1 MMQDFYPDVASSN
14 HTVVGILSTRMSF
27 NRTVLGKVLLF
38 LEHRMQR
45 AFLMQIYCGT
55 YLRYP
60 MRALKYLNKYFLKY
74 KWLLGAGAF
83 FVIVS
88 VIFKLFPALLI
99 RNSFDTIATVIDD
112 YKEGNVQDKLVRWKL
127 IRYGLYIIAS
137 AILQGVFM
145 YLMRQTIVVMSRH
158 IEFDLKN
165 VVFEQYQ
172 RLTQRFFKQ
181 NNTGDLMNR
190 ISEDVGK
197 VRMYVGPAI
206 MYALNTGFTIV
217 LVISIMLSVSPKLTL
232 LTLAPLPLLAFL
244 VYKVAN
250 LINVKS
256 LAVQEQL
263 STLSTF
269 AQESFSGM
277 RVIKSYHRLNWF
289 NRKFKQEAIQ
299 YRSVNEELF
308 KVNATFQPIMILMVG
323 ISTLITIYVGGRLYF
338 NGEVSAGN
346 ITEFIYYVNLLTWPI
361 ASIGWVTS
369 LVQSAAASME
379 RLNEFLSE
387 EPDFKSGTHKPDTFL
402 GRVEFKNVSFTYP
415 NSGIQALDN
424 VSFKV
429 EAGHSLGILGKT
441 GSGKSTITAL
451 MVRQYDPS
459 EGQILVD
466 GVNIKDWHLP
476 TLKRYL
482 GWVPQEAFLFSDTI
496 ARNIAFG
503 LDTFSIQEV
512 ERAAV
517 AAGVHDNIIDF
528 PKGYETKVG
537 ERGITLSGGQ
547 KQRVSIARALA
558 KDPKLMV
565 FDDCLSAVDT
575 ETEELI
581 LGNIKEATSSISSI
595 IIAHRVSSVKHCEQI
610 ICLDNGAVIEKGTH
624 SELENAGGHYSEL
637 ISLQLEQ

>member
-1 MMQDFYPDVASSN
+1 MQ
-14 HTVVGILSTRMSF
+14 
-27 NRTVLGKVLLF
+27 
-38 LEHRMQR
+38 
-45 AFLMQIYCGT
+45 
-55 YLRYP
+55 
-60 MRALKYLNKYFLKY
+60 ALKYLNKYFIKY

-99 RNSFDTIATVIDD
+99 RNSFDTIAEVIEN
-112 YKEGNVQDKLVRWKL
+112 YKTGAVQNELVRWEL
-127 IRYGLYIIAS
+127 IKYGLFIIAS
-137 AILQGVFM
+137 AVLQGIFM
-145 YLMRQTIVVMSRH
+145 YFMRQTIVVMSRH
-158 IEFDLKN
+158 IEYDLKN
-165 VVFEQYQ
+165 VVFDQYQ

-206 MYALNTGFTIV
+206 MYALNTGFTII
-217 LVISIMLSVSPKLTL
+217 LVISIMISVSPKLTL

-256 LAVQEQL
+256 LAVQQQL

-277 RVIKSYHRLNWF
+277 RVIKSYHRLHWF
-289 NRKFKQEAIQ
+289 NAKFKAEAIE

-308 KVNATFQPIMILMVG
+308 RINATFQPIMILMVG
-323 ISTLITIYVGGRLYF
+323 ISTLITIFVGGQLYF
-338 NGEVSAGN
+338 AGEVSAGN

-387 EPDFKSGTHKPDTFL
+387 EPDFKSGDYQPSSFQGTVT
-402 GRVEFKNVSFTYP
+402 FKNVSFTYP

-424 VSFKV
+424 VSFTLQ
-429 EAGHSLGILGKT
+429 AGHSLGILGKT

-451 MVRQYDPS
+451 MVRQYDPT
-459 EGQILVD
+459 EGHILID
-466 GVNIKDWHLP
+466 GVDVKDWHLP
-476 TLKRYL
+476 TLKKYL

-503 LDTFSIQEV
+503 LDEFNQNQV
-512 ERAAV
+512 EQAAM
-517 AAGVHDNIIDF
+517 AAGVHDNIVDF
-528 PKGYETKVG
+528 PKQYETTVG
-537 ERGITLSGGQ
+537 ERGVTLSGGQ

-558 KDPKLMV
+558 KSPKLMV

-581 LGNIKEATSSISSI
+581 LGNIKEATASITSMI
-595 IIAHRVSSVKHCEQI
+595 VAHRVSSVKHCEQI
-610 ICLDNGAVIEKGTH
+610 ICLENGQIIEKGTH
-624 SELENAGGHYSEL
+624 EELEIAGGHYSEL
-637 ISLQLEQ
+637 ISLQLDQ

>member
-1 MMQDFYPDVASSN
+1 MQ
-14 HTVVGILSTRMSF
+14 
-27 NRTVLGKVLLF
+27 
-38 LEHRMQR
+38 
-45 AFLMQIYCGT
+45 
-55 YLRYP
+55 
-60 MRALKYLNKYFLKY
+60 ALKYLNKYFIKY

-99 RNSFDTIATVIDD
+99 RNSFDTIAAVIEN
-112 YKEGNVQDKLVRWKL
+112 YKTGVVQNELVRWEL
-127 IRYGLYIIAS
+127 IKYGLFIIAS
-137 AILQGVFM
+137 AVLQGIFM
-145 YLMRQTIVVMSRH
+145 YFMRQTIVVMSRH
-158 IEFDLKN
+158 IEYDLKN

-206 MYALNTGFTIV
+206 MYALNTGFTII
-217 LVISIMLSVSPKLTL
+217 LVISIMISVSPKLTL

-256 LAVQEQL
+256 LAVQQQL

-277 RVIKSYHRLNWF
+277 RVIKSYHRLHWF
-289 NRKFKQEAIQ
+289 NAKFKAEAVE

-308 KVNATFQPIMILMVG
+308 RVNATFQPIMILMVG
-323 ISTLITIYVGGRLYF
+323 ISTLITIFVGGQLYF
-338 NGEVSAGN
+338 AGEVSAGN

-387 EPDFKSGTHKPDTFL
+387 EPDFKSGDYQPSSFQGTVT
-402 GRVEFKNVSFTYP
+402 FKNVSFTYP

-424 VSFKV
+424 VSFTL

-451 MVRQYDPS
+451 MVRQYDPT
-459 EGQILVD
+459 EGEILID
-466 GVNIKDWHLP
+466 GVNVKDWHLP
-476 TLKRYL
+476 TLKKYL

-503 LDTFSIQEV
+503 LDEFNQNQV
-512 ERAAV
+512 EQAAK
-517 AAGVHDNIIDF
+517 AAGVHDNIIEF
-528 PKGYETKVG
+528 PKQYETTVG
-537 ERGITLSGGQ
+537 ERGVTLSGGQ
-547 KQRVSIARALA
+547 KQRVSIASALA
-558 KDPKLMV
+558 KSPKLMV

-581 LGNIKEATSSISSI
+581 LGNIKEATASISSMI
-595 IIAHRVSSVKHCEQI
+595 VAHRVSSVKHCEQI
-610 ICLDNGAVIEKGTH
+610 ICLENGQIIEKGTH
-624 SELENAGGHYSEL
+624 EELEIAGGHYSEL
-637 ISLQLEQ
+637 ISLQLDQ

>member
-1 MMQDFYPDVASSN
+1 MQ
-14 HTVVGILSTRMSF
+14 
-27 NRTVLGKVLLF
+27 
-38 LEHRMQR
+38 
-45 AFLMQIYCGT
+45 
-55 YLRYP
+55 
-60 MRALKYLNKYFLKY
+60 ALKYLNKYFIKY

-99 RNSFDTIATVIDD
+99 RNSFDTIAEVIEN
-112 YKEGNVQDKLVRWKL
+112 YKTGAVQNELVRWEL
-127 IRYGLYIIAS
+127 IKYGLFIIAS
-137 AILQGVFM
+137 AVLQGIFM
-145 YLMRQTIVVMSRH
+145 YFMRQTIVVMSRH
-158 IEFDLKN
+158 IEYDLKN

-206 MYALNTGFTIV
+206 MYALNTGFTII
-217 LVISIMLSVSPKLTL
+217 LVISIMISVSPKLTL

-256 LAVQEQL
+256 LAVQQQL

-277 RVIKSYHRLNWF
+277 RVIKSYHRLHWF
-289 NRKFKQEAIQ
+289 NAKFKAEAIE

-308 KVNATFQPIMILMVG
+308 RVNATFQPIMILMVG
-323 ISTLITIYVGGRLYF
+323 ISTLITIFVGGQLYF
-338 NGEVSAGN
+338 AGEVSAGN

-387 EPDFKSGTHKPDTFL
+387 EPDFKSGDYRPSSFQGTVT
-402 GRVEFKNVSFTYP
+402 FKNVSFTYP
-415 NSGIQALDN
+415 NSGIKALNN
-424 VSFKV
+424 VSFTLQ
-429 EAGHSLGILGKT
+429 AGHSLGILGKT

-451 MVRQYDPS
+451 MVRQYDPT
-459 EGQILVD
+459 EGQILID
-466 GVNIKDWHLP
+466 GVDVKDWHLP
-476 TLKRYL
+476 TLKKYL

-503 LDTFSIQEV
+503 LDVFNQNQV
-512 ERAAV
+512 EQAAM

-528 PKGYETKVG
+528 PKQYETTVG
-537 ERGITLSGGQ
+537 ERGVTLSGGQ

-558 KDPKLMV
+558 KSPKLMV

-581 LGNIKEATSSISSI
+581 LGNIKEATASISSMI
-595 IIAHRVSSVKHCEQI
+595 VAHRVSSVKHCEQI
-610 ICLDNGAVIEKGTH
+610 ICLENGQIIEKGTH
-624 SELENAGGHYSEL
+624 EELEIAGGHYSEL
-637 ISLQLEQ
+637 ISLQLDQ

>member
-1 MMQDFYPDVASSN
+1 MQ
-14 HTVVGILSTRMSF
+14 
-27 NRTVLGKVLLF
+27 
-38 LEHRMQR
+38 
-45 AFLMQIYCGT
+45 
-55 YLRYP
+55 
-60 MRALKYLNKYFLKY
+60 ALKYLNKYFIKY

-99 RNSFDTIATVIDD
+99 RNSFDTIAAVIEN
-112 YKEGNVQDKLVRWKL
+112 YKTGAVQNELVRWEL
-127 IRYGLYIIAS
+127 IKYGLFIIAS
-137 AILQGVFM
+137 AVLQGIFM
-145 YLMRQTIVVMSRH
+145 YFMRQTIVVMSRH
-158 IEFDLKN
+158 IEYDLKN

-206 MYALNTGFTIV
+206 MYALNTGFTII
-217 LVISIMLSVSPKLTL
+217 LVISIMISVSPKLTL

-256 LAVQEQL
+256 LAVQQQL

-277 RVIKSYHRLNWF
+277 RVIKSYHRLHWF
-289 NRKFKQEAIQ
+289 NAKFKAEAIE

-308 KVNATFQPIMILMVG
+308 RVNATFQPIMILMVG
-323 ISTLITIYVGGRLYF
+323 ISTLITIFVGGQLYF
-338 NGEVSAGN
+338 AGEVSAGN

-387 EPDFKSGTHKPDTFL
+387 EPDFKTGDYRPSSFQGTVT
-402 GRVEFKNVSFTYP
+402 FKNVSFTYP

-424 VSFKV
+424 VSFTL

-451 MVRQYDPS
+451 MVRQYDPT

-466 GVNIKDWHLP
+466 GVDVKDWHLP
-476 TLKRYL
+476 TLKKYL

-503 LDTFSIQEV
+503 LDEFNQNQV
-512 ERAAV
+512 EQAAK

-528 PKGYETKVG
+528 PKQYKTTVG
-537 ERGITLSGGQ
+537 ERGVTLSGGQ

-558 KDPKLMV
+558 KSPKLMV

-581 LGNIKEATSSISSI
+581 LGNIKEATASISSMI
-595 IIAHRVSSVKHCEQI
+595 VAHRVSSVKHCEQI
-610 ICLDNGAVIEKGTH
+610 ICLENGQIIEKGTH
-624 SELENAGGHYSEL
+624 EELEIAGGHYSEL
-637 ISLQLEQ
+637 ISLQLDQ

>member
-1 MMQDFYPDVASSN
+1 MQ
-14 HTVVGILSTRMSF
+14 
-27 NRTVLGKVLLF
+27 
-38 LEHRMQR
+38 
-45 AFLMQIYCGT
+45 
-55 YLRYP
+55 
-60 MRALKYLNKYFLKY
+60 ALKYLNKYFIKY

-99 RNSFDTIATVIDD
+99 RNSFDTIAEVIEN
-112 YKEGNVQDKLVRWKL
+112 YKTGAVQNELVRWEL
-127 IRYGLYIIAS
+127 IKYGLFIIAS
-137 AILQGVFM
+137 AVLQGIFM
-145 YLMRQTIVVMSRH
+145 YFMRQTIVVMSRH
-158 IEFDLKN
+158 IEYDLKN
-165 VVFEQYQ
+165 VVFDQYQ

-206 MYALNTGFTIV
+206 MYALNTGFTII
-217 LVISIMLSVSPKLTL
+217 LVISIMISVSPKLTL

-256 LAVQEQL
+256 LAVQQQL

-277 RVIKSYHRLNWF
+277 RVIKSYHRLHWF
-289 NRKFKQEAIQ
+289 NAKFKAEAIE

-308 KVNATFQPIMILMVG
+308 RINATFQPIMILMVG
-323 ISTLITIYVGGRLYF
+323 ISTLITIFVGGQLYF
-338 NGEVSAGN
+338 AGEVSAGN

-387 EPDFKSGTHKPDTFL
+387 EPDFKSGDYQPSSFQGTVT
-402 GRVEFKNVSFTYP
+402 FKNVSFTYP

-424 VSFKV
+424 VSFTLQ
-429 EAGHSLGILGKT
+429 AGHSLGILGKT

-451 MVRQYDPS
+451 MVRQYDPT
-459 EGQILVD
+459 EGHILID
-466 GVNIKDWHLP
+466 GVDVKDWHLP
-476 TLKRYL
+476 TLKKYL

-503 LDTFSIQEV
+503 LDEFNQNQV
-512 ERAAV
+512 DQAAM
-517 AAGVHDNIIDF
+517 AAGVHDNIVDF
-528 PKGYETKVG
+528 PKQYETTVG
-537 ERGITLSGGQ
+537 ERGVTLSGGQ

-558 KDPKLMV
+558 KSPKLMV

-581 LGNIKEATSSISSI
+581 LGNIKEATASISSMI
-595 IIAHRVSSVKHCEQI
+595 VAHRVSSVKHCEQI
-610 ICLDNGAVIEKGTH
+610 ICLENGQIIEKGTH
-624 SELENAGGHYSEL
+624 EELEIAGGHYSEL
-637 ISLQLEQ
+637 ISLQLDQ

>member
-1 MMQDFYPDVASSN
+1 MQ
-14 HTVVGILSTRMSF
+14 
-27 NRTVLGKVLLF
+27 
-38 LEHRMQR
+38 
-45 AFLMQIYCGT
+45 
-55 YLRYP
+55 
-60 MRALKYLNKYFLKY
+60 ALKYLNKYFIKY

-99 RNSFDTIATVIDD
+99 RNSFDTIAEVIEN
-112 YKEGNVQDKLVRWKL
+112 YKSGAVQNELVRWEL
-127 IRYGLYIIAS
+127 IKYGLFIIAS
-137 AILQGVFM
+137 AVLQGIFM
-145 YLMRQTIVVMSRH
+145 YFMRQTIVVMSRH
-158 IEFDLKN
+158 IEYDLKN

-206 MYALNTGFTIV
+206 MYALNTGFTII
-217 LVISIMLSVSPKLTL
+217 LVISIMISVSPKLTL

-256 LAVQEQL
+256 LAVQQQL

-277 RVIKSYHRLNWF
+277 RVIKSYHRLHWF
-289 NRKFKQEAIQ
+289 NAKFKAEAIE

-308 KVNATFQPIMILMVG
+308 RVNATFQPIMILMVG
-323 ISTLITIYVGGRLYF
+323 ISTLITIFVGGQLYF
-338 NGEVSAGN
+338 AGEVSAGN

-387 EPDFKSGTHKPDTFL
+387 EPDFKSGDYRPSSFQGTVT
-402 GRVEFKNVSFTYP
+402 FKNVSFTYP
-415 NSGIQALDN
+415 NSGIQALDK
-424 VSFKV
+424 VSFTLQ
-429 EAGHSLGILGKT
+429 AGHSLGILGKT

-451 MVRQYDPS
+451 MVRQYDPT
-459 EGQILVD
+459 EGHILID
-466 GVNIKDWHLP
+466 GVDVKDWHLP
-476 TLKRYL
+476 TLKKYL

-503 LDTFSIQEV
+503 LDEFNQDQV
-512 ERAAV
+512 EQAAK
-517 AAGVHDNIIDF
+517 AAGVHDNIVDF
-528 PKGYETKVG
+528 PKQYETTVG
-537 ERGITLSGGQ
+537 ERGVTLSGGQ

-558 KDPKLMV
+558 KSPKLMV

-581 LGNIKEATSSISSI
+581 LGNIKEATASISSMI
-595 IIAHRVSSVKHCEQI
+595 VAHRVSSVKHCEQI
-610 ICLDNGAVIEKGTH
+610 ICLENGQIIEKGTH
-624 SELENAGGHYSEL
+624 EELEIAGGHYSEL
-637 ISLQLEQ
+637 ISLQLDQ

>member
-1 MMQDFYPDVASSN
+1 MQ
-14 HTVVGILSTRMSF
+14 
-27 NRTVLGKVLLF
+27 
-38 LEHRMQR
+38 
-45 AFLMQIYCGT
+45 
-55 YLRYP
+55 
-60 MRALKYLNKYFLKY
+60 ALKYLNKYFIKY

-99 RNSFDTIATVIDD
+99 RNSFDTIAEVIEN
-112 YKEGNVQDKLVRWKL
+112 YKTGAVQNELVRWEL
-127 IRYGLYIIAS
+127 IKYGLFIIAS
-137 AILQGVFM
+137 AVLQGIFM
-145 YLMRQTIVVMSRH
+145 YFMRQTIVVMSRH
-158 IEFDLKN
+158 IEYDLKN

-206 MYALNTGFTIV
+206 MYALNTGFTII
-217 LVISIMLSVSPKLTL
+217 LVISIMISVSPKLTL

-256 LAVQEQL
+256 LAVQQQL

-277 RVIKSYHRLNWF
+277 RVIKSYHRLHWF
-289 NRKFKQEAIQ
+289 NAKFKAEAIE

-308 KVNATFQPIMILMVG
+308 RVNATFQPIMILMVG
-323 ISTLITIYVGGRLYF
+323 ISTLITIFVGGQLYF
-338 NGEVSAGN
+338 AGEVSAGN

-387 EPDFKSGTHKPDTFL
+387 EPDFKSGDYQPSSFQGTVT
-402 GRVEFKNVSFTYP
+402 FKNVSFTYP

-424 VSFKV
+424 VSFTLQ
-429 EAGHSLGILGKT
+429 AGHSLGILGKT

-451 MVRQYDPS
+451 MVRQYDPT
-459 EGQILVD
+459 EGHILID
-466 GVNIKDWHLP
+466 GVDVKDWHLP
-476 TLKRYL
+476 TLKKYL

-503 LDTFSIQEV
+503 LDEFNQNKV
-512 ERAAV
+512 EQAAM

-528 PKGYETKVG
+528 PKQYETTVG
-537 ERGITLSGGQ
+537 ERGVTFSGGQ

-558 KDPKLMV
+558 KSPKLMV

-581 LGNIKEATSSISSI
+581 LGNIKEATASISSMI
-595 IIAHRVSSVKHCEQI
+595 VAHRVSSVKHCEQI
-610 ICLDNGAVIEKGTH
+610 ICLENGQIIEKGTH
-624 SELENAGGHYSEL
+624 EELEIAGGHYSEL
-637 ISLQLEQ
+637 ISLQLDQ

>member
-1 MMQDFYPDVASSN
+1 MQ
-14 HTVVGILSTRMSF
+14 
-27 NRTVLGKVLLF
+27 
-38 LEHRMQR
+38 
-45 AFLMQIYCGT
+45 
-55 YLRYP
+55 
-60 MRALKYLNKYFLKY
+60 ALKYLNKYFIKY

-99 RNSFDTIATVIDD
+99 RNSFDTIAAVIEN
-112 YKEGNVQDKLVRWKL
+112 YKTGAVQNELVRWEL
-127 IRYGLYIIAS
+127 IKYGLFIIAS
-137 AILQGVFM
+137 AVLQGIFM
-145 YLMRQTIVVMSRH
+145 YFMRQTIVVMSRH
-158 IEFDLKN
+158 IEYDLKN

-217 LVISIMLSVSPKLTL
+217 LVISIMISVSPKLTL

-256 LAVQEQL
+256 LAVQQQL

-277 RVIKSYHRLNWF
+277 RVIKSYHRLHWF
-289 NRKFKQEAIQ
+289 NAKFKAEAIE

-308 KVNATFQPIMILMVG
+308 RVNATFQPIMILMVG
-323 ISTLITIYVGGRLYF
+323 ISTLITIFVGGQLYF
-338 NGEVSAGN
+338 AGEVSAGN

-387 EPDFKSGTHKPDTFL
+387 EPDFKSGDYQPSSFQGTVT
-402 GRVEFKNVSFTYP
+402 FKNVSFTYP

-424 VSFKV
+424 VSFTL

-451 MVRQYDPS
+451 MVRQYDPT

-466 GVNIKDWHLP
+466 GVDVKDWHLP
-476 TLKRYL
+476 TLKKYL

-503 LDTFSIQEV
+503 LDEFNQNQV
-512 ERAAV
+512 EQAGM
-517 AAGVHDNIIDF
+517 AAGVHDNIVDF
-528 PKGYETKVG
+528 PKQYETTVG

-558 KDPKLMV
+558 KSPKLMV

-581 LGNIKEATSSISSI
+581 LGNIKEATASISSMI
-595 IIAHRVSSVKHCEQI
+595 VAHRVSSVKHCEQI
-610 ICLDNGAVIEKGTH
+610 ICLENGQIIEKGTH
-624 SELENAGGHYSEL
+624 EELEIAGGHYSEL
-637 ISLQLEQ
+637 ISLQLDQ

>member
-1 MMQDFYPDVASSN
+1 M
-14 HTVVGILSTRMSF
+14 
-27 NRTVLGKVLLF
+27 
-38 LEHRMQR
+38 
-45 AFLMQIYCGT
+45 
-55 YLRYP
+55 
-60 MRALKYLNKYFLKY
+60 YF
-74 KWLLGAGAF
+74 
-83 FVIVS
+83 
-88 VIFKLFPALLI
+88 
-99 RNSFDTIATVIDD
+99 
-112 YKEGNVQDKLVRWKL
+112 
-127 IRYGLYIIAS
+127 
-137 AILQGVFM
+137 
-145 YLMRQTIVVMSRH
+145 MRQTIVVMSRH
-158 IEFDLKN
+158 IEYDLKN

-206 MYALNTGFTIV
+206 MYALNTGFTII
-217 LVISIMLSVSPKLTL
+217 LVISIMISVSPKLTL

-256 LAVQEQL
+256 LAVQQQL

-277 RVIKSYHRLNWF
+277 RVIKSYHRLHWF
-289 NRKFKQEAIQ
+289 NAKFKAEAIE

-308 KVNATFQPIMILMVG
+308 RVNATFQPIMILMVG
-323 ISTLITIYVGGRLYF
+323 ISTLITIFVGGQLYF
-338 NGEVSAGN
+338 AGEVSAGN

-387 EPDFKSGTHKPDTFL
+387 EPDFKSGDYQPSSFQGTVT
-402 GRVEFKNVSFTYP
+402 FKNVSFTYP

-424 VSFKV
+424 VSFTL

-451 MVRQYDPS
+451 MVRQYDPT
-459 EGQILVD
+459 EGHILID
-466 GVNIKDWHLP
+466 GVDVKDWHLP
-476 TLKRYL
+476 TLKKYL

-503 LDTFSIQEV
+503 LDEFNQNQV
-512 ERAAV
+512 EQAAM
-517 AAGVHDNIIDF
+517 AAGVHNNIVDF
-528 PKGYETKVG
+528 PKQYETTVG
-537 ERGITLSGGQ
+537 ERGVTLSGGQ

-558 KDPKLMV
+558 KSPKLMV

-581 LGNIKEATSSISSI
+581 LGNIKEATSSISSMI
-595 IIAHRVSSVKHCEQI
+595 VAHRVSSVKHCEQI
-610 ICLDNGAVIEKGTH
+610 ICLENGQIIEKGTH
-624 SELENAGGHYSEL
+624 EELEIAGGHYSEL
-637 ISLQLEQ
+637 ISLQLDQ

>member
-1 MMQDFYPDVASSN
+1 MQ
-14 HTVVGILSTRMSF
+14 
-27 NRTVLGKVLLF
+27 
-38 LEHRMQR
+38 
-45 AFLMQIYCGT
+45 
-55 YLRYP
+55 
-60 MRALKYLNKYFLKY
+60 ALKYLNKYFIKY

-99 RNSFDTIATVIDD
+99 RNSFDTIAEVIEN
-112 YKEGNVQDKLVRWKL
+112 YKTGAVQNELVRWEL
-127 IRYGLYIIAS
+127 IKYGLFIIAS
-137 AILQGVFM
+137 AVLQGIFM
-145 YLMRQTIVVMSRH
+145 YFMRQTIVVMSRH
-158 IEFDLKN
+158 IEYDLKN

-206 MYALNTGFTIV
+206 MYALNTGFTII
-217 LVISIMLSVSPKLTL
+217 LVISIMISVSPKLTL

-256 LAVQEQL
+256 LAVQQQL

-277 RVIKSYHRLNWF
+277 RVIKSYHRLHWF
-289 NRKFKQEAIQ
+289 NAKFKAEAIE

-308 KVNATFQPIMILMVG
+308 RVNATFQPIMILMVG
-323 ISTLITIYVGGRLYF
+323 ISTLITIFVGGQLYF
-338 NGEVSAGN
+338 AGEVSAGN

-387 EPDFKSGTHKPDTFL
+387 EPDFKSGDYQPTSFQGT
-402 GRVEFKNVSFTYP
+402 VTFKNVSFTYP

-424 VSFKV
+424 VSFTLQ
-429 EAGHSLGILGKT
+429 AGHSLGILGKT
-441 GSGKSTITAL
+441 GSGKSTVTAL
-451 MVRQYDPS
+451 MVRQYDPT
-459 EGQILVD
+459 EGQILID
-466 GVNIKDWHLP
+466 GVDVKDWHLP
-476 TLKRYL
+476 TLKKYL

-503 LDTFSIQEV
+503 LDEFNQDQV
-512 ERAAV
+512 EQAAK

-528 PKGYETKVG
+528 PKQYETTVG
-537 ERGITLSGGQ
+537 ERGVTLSGGQ

-558 KDPKLMV
+558 KSPKLMV

-581 LGNIKEATSSISSI
+581 LGNIKEATASISSMI
-595 IIAHRVSSVKHCEQI
+595 VAHRVSSVKHCEQI
-610 ICLDNGAVIEKGTH
+610 ICLENGQIIEKGTH
-624 SELENAGGHYSEL
+624 EELEIAGGHYSEL
-637 ISLQLEQ
+637 ISLQLDQ

>member
-1 MMQDFYPDVASSN
+1 MQ
-14 HTVVGILSTRMSF
+14 
-27 NRTVLGKVLLF
+27 
-38 LEHRMQR
+38 
-45 AFLMQIYCGT
+45 
-55 YLRYP
+55 
-60 MRALKYLNKYFLKY
+60 ALKYLNKYFIKY

-99 RNSFDTIATVIDD
+99 RNSFDTIAEVIEN
-112 YKEGNVQDKLVRWKL
+112 YKTGAVQNELVRWEL
-127 IRYGLYIIAS
+127 IKYGLFIIAS
-137 AILQGVFM
+137 AVLQGIFM
-145 YLMRQTIVVMSRH
+145 YFMRQTIVVMSRH
-158 IEFDLKN
+158 IEYDLKN

-206 MYALNTGFTIV
+206 MYALNTGFTII
-217 LVISIMLSVSPKLTL
+217 LVISIMISVSPKLTL

-256 LAVQEQL
+256 LAVQRQL

-277 RVIKSYHRLNWF
+277 RVIKSYHRLHWF
-289 NRKFKQEAIQ
+289 NAKFKTEAIE

-308 KVNATFQPIMILMVG
+308 RVNATFQPIMILMVG
-323 ISTLITIYVGGRLYF
+323 ISTLITIFVGGQLYF
-338 NGEVSAGN
+338 AGEVSAGN

-387 EPDFKSGTHKPDTFL
+387 EPDFNSGDYRPSSFQGTVT
-402 GRVEFKNVSFTYP
+402 FKNVSFTYP

-424 VSFKV
+424 VSFTLQ
-429 EAGHSLGILGKT
+429 AGQSLGILGKT

-451 MVRQYDPS
+451 MVRQYDPT
-459 EGQILVD
+459 EGQILID
-466 GVNIKDWHLP
+466 GVDVKDWHLP
-476 TLKRYL
+476 TLKKYL

-503 LDTFSIQEV
+503 LDKFNQNQV
-512 ERAAV
+512 EQAAM

-528 PKGYETKVG
+528 PKQYETTVG
-537 ERGITLSGGQ
+537 ERGVTLSGGQ

-558 KDPKLMV
+558 KSPKLMV

-581 LGNIKEATSSISSI
+581 LGNIKEATASISSMI
-595 IIAHRVSSVKHCEQI
+595 VAHRVSSVKHCEQI
-610 ICLDNGAVIEKGTH
+610 ICLENGQIIEKGTH
-624 SELENAGGHYSEL
+624 EELEIAGGHYSEL
-637 ISLQLEQ
+637 ISLQLDQ